1 MKKMMAKQINYKKL
15 CLSAGFTLLIL
26 GVSTLYF
33 DTLTIGSSM
42 ERLGLPLL
50 RLMGFITIGLLA
62 GQIIEAMGWTRE
74 MAVLARPLFRYSKMG
89 NHCSAAFTMAFISG
103 AAANAMLLEFYEE
116 KKISKLQLFLANYIN
131 QFPAFFLHLPTTM
144 FIVIPLTGV
153 AGGFYFLIT
162 FLATLVRSFCFLVFG
177 HFFLKTSNQKSSKKT
192 ISEKTS
198 VQTQTALQEKKQ
210 VQAPN
215 LNEDYTKNNQGS
227 KKPGGKKQDRF
238 ALLKTIQKRLP
249 VRIANIF
256 IWVLPIYTLVYILNV
271 NGFFDYLNKTLSTY
285 VTISLMPVESLS
297 IIILSF
303 AAEFTSGFAA
313 AGALMNAG
321 VLSVKQTVMA
331 LLIGNVLA
339 FPIRALRHQLPR
351 YMGIFSPKMGLQ
363 LLLSGQ
369 FFRVLSIIFIGT
381 LYYLAV

>member
-1 MKKMMAKQINYKKL
+1 MIVAIGEILIDMFQDYQRIGGAPFNFAFHLKKL
-15 CLSAGFTLLIL
+15 GF
-26 GVSTLYF
+26 
-33 DTLTIGSSM
+33 
-42 ERLGLPLL
+42 PLL

-74 MAVLARPLFRYSKMG
+74 VAVLARPLFRFSKMG

-103 AAANAMLLEFYEE
+103 TAANAMLLEFYEE
-116 KKISKLQLFLANYIN
+116 QKISKLQLFLANYIN

-144 FIVIPLTGV
+144 FIVLPLTGI

-162 FLATLVRSFCFLVFG
+162 FLATLFRTLCFLTFG
-177 HFFLKTSNQKSSKKT
+177 H
-192 ISEKTS
+192 
-198 VQTQTALQEKKQ
+198 VY
-210 VQAPN
+210 
-215 LNEDYTKNNQGS
+215 LNEPIERTDNKTTPGS
-227 KKPGGKKQDRF
+227 GDSHKPATTTKKPQATGPKSRMSTRKKPDKI
-238 ALLKTIQKRLP
+238 ALLKTIQHRLP

-256 IWVLPIYTLVYILNV
+256 TWVLPIYTLVFILNV
-271 NGFFDYLNKTLSTY
+271 NGVFNYLNQALSAY

-321 VLSVKQTVMA
+321 VLTVKQTVIA
-331 LLIGNVLA
+331 LLLGNVLA

-351 YMGIFSPKMGLQ
+351 YMGIFSPKIGLQ

-369 FFRVLSIIFIGT
+369 FFRVASIILIGT

>member
-1 MKKMMAKQINYKKL
+1 MKKKQINYKKL
-15 CLSAGFTLLIL
+15 CLSILFTLIIL
-26 GVSTLYF
+26 GASTIYF
-33 DTLTIGSSM
+33 DTLSLVSSIKK
-42 ERLGLPLL
+42 LGLPLV

-62 GQIIEAMGWTRE
+62 GQIIEAKGWTRQV
-74 MAVLARPLFRYSKMG
+74 AVLARPLFRYSKMG

-144 FIVIPLTGV
+144 FIVLPLTGI

-162 FLATLVRSFCFLVFG
+162 FLATLVRTLCFLGFG
-177 HFFLKTSNQKSSKKT
+177 HLFLKNPEKSKPEKINPNGFDSHGQNKATPFKDGMPPRKKT
-192 ISEKTS
+192 DG
-198 VQTQTALQEKKQ
+198 
-210 VQAPN
+210 P
-215 LNEDYTKNNQGS
+215 
-227 KKPGGKKQDRF
+227 
-238 ALLKTIQKRLP
+238 ALLKSIQRRLP

-256 IWVLPIYTLVYILNV
+256 TWVLPIYTLVYILNV
-271 NGFFDYLNKTLSTY
+271 NGFFDYLNQTLSSY

-297 IIILSF
+297 IVILSF

-321 VLSVKQTVMA
+321 VLTVKQTVIA
-331 LLIGNVLA
+331 LLLGNVLA

-351 YMGIFSPKMGLQ
+351 YMGIFSP
-363 LLLSGQ
+363 
-369 FFRVLSIIFIGT
+369 
-381 LYYLAV
+381 

>member
-1 MKKMMAKQINYKKL
+1 MKKHQTNKKQINYKKM
-15 CLSAGFTLLIL
+15 CLSVLFTLFIL
-26 GVSTLYF
+26 GISTLYF
-33 DTLTIGSSM
+33 DTLTPASCM
-42 ERLGLPLL
+42 KKLGLPLV

-62 GQIIEAMGWTRE
+62 GQIIEAMGWTRQV
-74 MAVLARPLFRYSKMG
+74 AVLARPLFRFSKMG

-144 FIVIPLTGV
+144 FIVLPLTGI

-162 FLATLVRSFCFLVFG
+162 FLATSFRTLCFLGFG
-177 HFFLKTSNQKSSKKT
+177 HFFLKTPKKT
-192 ISEKTS
+192 ALDGVSS
-198 VQTQTALQEKKQ
+198 QDQTKGPTQATLTKK
-210 VQAPN
+210 VMPR
-215 LNEDYTKNNQGS
+215 TK
-227 KKPGGKKQDRF
+227 PDRA
-238 ALLKTIQKRLP
+238 ALLKTIKKRLP

-256 IWVLPIYTLVYILNV
+256 TWVLPIYTLVYILNV
-271 NGFFDYLNKTLSTY
+271 NGFFDYLNQTLSAY

-321 VLSVKQTVMA
+321 VLSIKQTVIA
-331 LLIGNVLA
+331 LLLGNVLA

-369 FFRVLSIIFIGT
+369 FFRVLSILFIGT

>member
-1 MKKMMAKQINYKKL
+1 MNEKPIHKRQINYRKL
-15 CLSAGFTLLIL
+15 CLSVLFTLLLL
-26 GVSTLYF
+26 GLSTAYF
-33 DTLTIGSSM
+33 DTLSLASGIQK
-42 ERLGLPLL
+42 LGLPLL

-74 MAVLARPLFRYSKMG
+74 VAVLARPLFRFSKMG

-116 KKISKLQLFLANYIN
+116 QKISKLQLFLANYIN

-144 FIVIPLTGV
+144 FIVLPLTGI

-162 FLATLVRSFCFLVFG
+162 FLATLFRTLCFLTFG
-177 HFFLKTSNQKSSKKT
+177 HVYLKEPCERTGNETTPAAIDSQKPA
-192 ISEKTS
+192 
-198 VQTQTALQEKKQ
+198 TAMGKP
-210 VQAPN
+210 QA
-215 LNEDYTKNNQGS
+215 TGS
-227 KKPGGKKQDRF
+227 KNRMTTRKKPDKI
-238 ALLKTIQKRLP
+238 ALLKTIQHRLP

-256 IWVLPIYTLVYILNV
+256 TWVLPIYTLVFILNV
-271 NGFFDYLNKTLSTY
+271 NGFFNYLNQALSAY

-313 AGALMNAG
+313 AGALLNAG
-321 VLSVKQTVMA
+321 VLSVKQTVIA
-331 LLIGNVLA
+331 LLLGNVLA

-369 FFRVLSIIFIGT
+369 FFRVVSIILIGT